1 MYWLLLGVL
10 GVWRITHL
18 LQAEDGPW
26 RIVLRLRRFTGNA
39 FWGELLDCFYCLS
52 LWIAA
57 PFALELGRGWKER
70 LLLWPALSAAAILLE
85 RITVS
90 PVAAFSED
98 LSESIQQEEDSHVVL
113 RQSKDDSQVGRG
125 SSSAA

>member
-26 RIVLRLRRFTGNA
+26 RIVVRLRRFAGNT

-57 PFALELGRGWKER
+57 PFALELGTGWRER

-90 PVAAFSED
+90 PAAAFSED
-98 LSESIQQEEDSHVVL
+98 LSETTEQEEDSHVVL
-113 RQSKDDSQVGRG
+113 RQSKDHSQVGRG
-125 SSSAA
+125 SASAA